1 MPILGERL
9 KHAWNAFLGRDPT
22 EKIWPGF
29 SYASRPDRR
38 RGSLTNLKLMVSS
51 IYNQIAVDCSAIS
64 IRHVKLDDEGKFKET
79 MKSSLNRVLTLEAN
93 VDQTGRDLIKDA
105 VISLLDEGCVA
116 IVPIDTDGNPERTD
130 SYKILSLRVG
140 KIVEWFP
147 RHIRVNVYND
157 MTGNYEDLMFEK
169 RVACIIE
176 NPFYEIMNTPNSTA
190 KRLLRIVN
198 QLDKANDYS
207 SSGRLDLI
215 IQLPYVV
222 KTPAQ
227 KKQAEN
233 RRKSIEAQL
242 VGSAHGIAYTDGTE
256 RIVQLN
262 RPVENTLWEQAK
274 ELEAKLYNQLGFSQ
288 SIFDGT
294 ADEKTML
301 NYYNR
306 TIEPILS
313 TIVENMERK
322 WISKTARSQ
331 NQAIRFFREPFKLV
345 PVSQL
350 ADIADKFTRNEI
362 MSSNEFRAV
371 IGLKPADDPKADELR
386 NSNLNHPDEQQSQ
399 GSENV
404 VDQVVSNNSKSTKN
418 LSEILEKVSNRSV

>member
-93 VDQTGRDLIKDA
+93 VDQTGRDLIKDT
-105 VISLLDEGCVA
+105 VFSTLDEGCVA
-116 IVPIDTDGNPERTD
+116 IVPIDTDGNPAQTD

-147 RHIRVNVYND
+147 RHILVNVYND

-176 NPFYEIMNTPNSTA
+176 NPFYEIMNAPNSTA
-190 KRLLRIVN
+190 KRLLRIIN

-404 VDQVVSNNSKSTKN
+404 VDQTVSNNSKSTKN